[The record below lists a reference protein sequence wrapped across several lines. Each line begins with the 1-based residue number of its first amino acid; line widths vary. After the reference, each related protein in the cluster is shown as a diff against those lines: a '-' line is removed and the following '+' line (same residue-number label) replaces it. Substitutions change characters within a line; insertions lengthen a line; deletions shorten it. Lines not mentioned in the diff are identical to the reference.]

1 MAGAEAGAGAGAL
14 ALFWG
19 HITIPIMRMGILTPI
34 MGILTTPIIGPTIT
48 PIILTVID
56 GRPGC
61 VFISDAVV

>member
-1 MAGAEAGAGAGAL
+1 MPGAADTEAGDTEAGAGAL
-14 ALFWG
+14 ALFGG
-19 HITIPIMRMGILTPI
+19 HITIPI

-61 VFISDAVV
+61 FSISDAMV